1 MTEFSNQ
8 GELSSTSSG
17 TLLAT
22 GTLSTSLLDKLLI
35 IRLHNPLAYV
45 VSLYKYESLTN
56 TKVLLYNLSLSAG
69 DTLTDNLAYSLNA
82 GDQIIGYSDIP
93 GTTYYTYGQIY

>member
-56 TKVLLYNLSLSAG
+56 STVLLYNLNLSAG
-69 DTLTDNLAYSLNA
+69 DTLTDGLLYLLNA
-82 GDQIIGYSDIP
+82 GDQLIAYSNIL
-93 GTTYYTYGQIY
+93 GTSYYTFGAKN

>member
-1 MTEFSNQ
+1 MTDFSNQ
-8 GELSSTSSG
+8 GELSI
-17 TLLAT
+17 T
-22 GTLSTSLLDKLLI
+22 GTILITGGISTIALDKLVT
-35 IRLHNPLAYV
+35 IRLNNPLAYV

-56 TKVLLYNLSLSAG
+56 TTVLLYNLNLSAG

>member
-22 GTLSTSLLDKLLI
+22 GTISTSILDKLLI

-56 TKVLLYNLSLSAG
+56 TTVLLYIGPLKELPIIHNKHAM
-69 DTLTDNLAYSLNA
+69 LNINN
-82 GDQIIGYSDIP
+82 IIK
-93 GTTYYTYGQIY
+93 